1 MMDLVRLRQRTI
13 AVIKGGTMRFI
24 LIYLCVAFL
33 FIDVVLIL
41 GLINNY
47 EGIVSLPWWKIF
59 LGPLSWLVTDFC
71 DEIGRDVTRIL
82 DTALCIWVIILE
94 VRHDCILW
102 RVASF
107 VAVVYWVLFGLSA
120 IFYR

>member
-1 MMDLVRLRQRTI
+1 
-13 AVIKGGTMRFI
+13 MRFI

-33 FIDVVLIL
+33 FIDVLLII

-47 EGIVSLPWWKIF
+47 QGIVSLPWWKMF
-59 LGPLSWLVTDFC
+59 LGPLSWLVTDFY
-71 DEIGRDVTRIL
+71 DDIGRDVTRIL
-82 DTALCIWVIILE
+82 DTALCIGAVILE
-94 VRHDCILW
+94 IRRDCILW
-102 RVASF
+102 RIVSA